1 MSKKLSIESLTKKL
15 KNVANTQ
22 DSIPMFSLWII
33 HHKVHCELIVNTWLE
48 ILKTSNTKHRLTL
61 WYLANDVIQ
70 SCGRK
75 KADVFKDY
83 FANILPEAIA
93 FLRDKTILPGV
104 ERVLNV
110 WSSRNIYDT
119 EIIDQLH
126 AALLTNRPPDKLRQ
140 KLLAEYKPSVLMDSI
155 SAFKKREDIVL
166 FDEKHLK
173 NVRVDA
179 SCSDDI
185 HKLKDK
191 VGGEIF
197 SRNFEESAMNIE
209 RFMSEY
215 EQYVEERKKLVDS
228 LTQGAMFY
236 RAQYHEAKIVVN
248 AYQSFDARVSKM
260 KKLLDQV
267 KLKFSPQTPPQES
280 PTYNDVADMDMS
292 DSDQELGNK
301 PSKIVAV
308 DTNTMRQNP
317 IRPTTIAASVVVTP
331 IIKTTIKQPSGTLIK
346 RPGMRGASTS
356 VSIFKQE
363 LPIPKSSI
371 QSTPTKTNFP
381 ISFNGSIK
389 TGFDSKIS
397 TPSASPPSPEGSPE
411 LNISSPPRHQSLES
425 RLADLFSGNAKVNLS
440 TRLENTGSES
450 DTDSITNISTKKDSS
465 SKTENVEQFAS
476 GGNLVTDSDD
486 RQITLPQ
493 SSHDDII
500 RTNSPSIITSQSSWQ
515 NDKYVSTAT
524 TIEDE
529 SWQNTIPVIGGSGN
543 RLTAPSQNRSFMGNL
558 HLVLDGSSTPVQDE
572 LLSDGENFQSALMK
586 TSPVQKESL
595 LPPPSFSGDAL
606 NFLTQFMG
614 QKTNTVLSQANEI
627 PQNDW
632 DTATTTTASQPS
644 PTKSK
649 NILQNLGIDWNSI
662 QNITSTVKSQ
672 SNSSWPQEKA
682 STTNSNQQKQST
694 SQLSDRDTDYRTS
707 KSGKR
712 PTNIDLNDNFT
723 AEKEVE
729 YFTESLK
736 EVGRDNLLTLT
747 PTSAAE
753 PANQFMD
760 ILKKKSSEQTPSFAP
775 MSDEVIVE
783 EEEILVEEENSNSGK
798 RNHEQHNEL
807 NNQNEVNSNNSDTV
821 RPNFNELHG
830 PPIRNNFPPQKRHLE
845 EPKMQDGFNFKSGL
859 RPSFQP
865 RVRAPQRPPFSSND
879 HRPPFRGNF
888 RPRGPHT
895 GERFSMRPPVR
906 RPSGSWNKNHD
917 VDFRSRPRQPHPA
930 VLEEEYY
937 DMLYDELKP
946 KFRRGENMP
955 GRFLNRM
962 PHR

>member
-694 SQLSDRDTDYRTS
+694 SQLSDRDTDYR
-707 KSGKR
+707 
-712 PTNIDLNDNFT
+712 
-723 AEKEVE
+723 
-729 YFTESLK
+729 
-736 EVGRDNLLTLT
+736 
-747 PTSAAE
+747 
-753 PANQFMD
+753 
-760 ILKKKSSEQTPSFAP
+760 KKSSEQTPSFAP